1 MTVAPAPGDLPTP
14 GGPLSAAPLP
24 VGDLP
29 EGALLI
35 SIALAVASA
44 GAYALGAVL
53 QQRLAAGPAPLL
65 RLMTRRGWWYSV
77 ALNGTGGLLHVGAL
91 AYGPLS
97 VVQPLGVLTLVLAL
111 PIGAFLVGRR
121 VAATHWR
128 GALATVAGLVVL
140 LLLIAPASGGES
152 LGTGGAW
159 TVVAVATASVVA
171 LCVLA
176 GGTARP
182 AVRAVLYATASGVS
196 FAVASALTQ
205 TVTRRFTEDGPAGLL
220 SPLSV
225 ALAAMATAGL
235 LLSQVAYRGS
245 GLGAP
250 LAVVTLSNPVASA
263 VIGVTMLGEGS
274 VAGMAGALV
283 ALAAAALAAH
293 GVVLLSRPDPAPV
306 ALPSDPAPAASPS
319 HPAPAALPPDPV
331 PAAAGGP
338 ARPGGVTGPA
348 TIVAQVA
355 AGPVAAE
362 AVEAAG
368 PAGG

>member
-1 MTVAPAPGDLPTP
+1 MNTGDLPTP
-14 GGPLSAAPLP
+14 GGLLAAAPLP
-24 VGDLP
+24 AGDLP
-29 EGALLI
+29 AGALLI
-35 SIALAVASA
+35 SVALAVASA

-77 ALNGTGGLLHVGAL
+77 ALNGAGGLLHVGAL

-121 VAATHWR
+121 VAAVHWQ

-159 TVVAVATASVVA
+159 TVVAVATAAVVT
-171 LCVLA
+171 LCLLA
-176 GGTARP
+176 RGARP
-182 AVRAVLYATASGVS
+182 ALRAVLYATASGVS

-205 TVTRRFTEDGPAGLL
+205 TVTRRFAEDGTAGLL

-274 VAGMAGALV
+274 VAGFAGALV

-293 GVVLLSRPDPAPV
+293 GVVLLSRPAPAPAPPAPV
-306 ALPSDPAPAASPS
+306 PAG
-319 HPAPAALPPDPV
+319 V
-331 PAAAGGP
+331 AGH
-338 ARPGGVTGPA
+338 AEPGTATGPA
-348 TIVAQVA
+348 IIVAPVAAAPVA
-355 AGPVAAE
+355 AGPVVAE
-362 AVEAAG
+362 AVEATG